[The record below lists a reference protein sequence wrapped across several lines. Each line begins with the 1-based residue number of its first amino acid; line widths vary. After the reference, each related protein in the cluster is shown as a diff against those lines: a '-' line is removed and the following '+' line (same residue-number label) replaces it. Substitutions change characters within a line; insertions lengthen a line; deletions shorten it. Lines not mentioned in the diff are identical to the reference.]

1 MARPVCNIHPHSSEQ
16 TARRCYEQTMEKRL
30 DRRYLLLGYYP
41 TIPRY
46 GQVRHDPPVEQAV
59 GAVTLTVFYSAVP
72 K

>member
-1 MARPVCNIHPHSSEQ
+1 
-16 TARRCYEQTMEKRL
+16 MEKRL